1 MSIFDVVD
9 WVTSNG
15 YDDIEDYCNQ
25 TGQNICDVCPDPD
38 EEDDDWDW

>member
-1 MSIFDVVD
+1 MGIFDLVD

-25 TGQNICDVCPDPD
+25 AGQDICDVCDDSD
-38 EEDDDWDW
+38 EEDYDW